1 MEIAVPNM
9 IGNSILFVDLCNVNT
24 GEISGDTIVY
34 ENTAITY
41 SIENTPSST
50 YSWLISGGAIEAGM
64 NSNSVD
70 VLWGTSGTGK
80 ISVQETDQY
89 NCQGEIVQI
98 EVTIK
103 APSHVEILNPFKLNL
118 YPNPASDFFAINYS
132 LQNTKNVDISIL
144 DKNGNFVS
152 SITDGKQN
160 VGEYNLRLNC
170 KSIGISSGI
179 YFIKFLI
186 DEQIFIKKIVII

>member
-1 MEIAVPNM
+1 MDE
-9 IGNSILFVDLCNVNT
+9 LFEFLF
-24 GEISGDTIVY
+24 Y
-34 ENTAITY
+34 
-41 SIENTPSST
+41 
-50 YSWLISGGAIEAGM
+50 
-64 NSNSVD
+64 
-70 VLWGTSGTGK
+70 
-80 ISVQETDQY
+80 
-89 NCQGEIVQI
+89 
-98 EVTIK
+98 
-103 APSHVEILNPFKLNL
+103 
-118 YPNPASDFFAINYS
+118 FFAINYS